1 MSLIKRDN
9 SNGNSQT
16 VAPSQ
21 TGGRNVQNGQAHDSV
36 AQAPPIYTP
45 TNDNPTNLTEAEMMT
60 AAAGNGNAAPGAQPD
75 IAWAFSNLK
84 IKESANGLP
93 TPEETLGHLKLL
105 EAFYALKDEV
115 AYTDGAFGL
124 FDCRAPGTEES
135 VAGDQPATIKRLEA
149 LAQIRE
155 KRWALY
161 VARAADR
168 FESWW
173 TKVLTPMDK
182 AFCNSL
188 GPSLGV
194 SRLRTSDLSN
204 LQMWNKFVNE
214 PALNKYVND
223 LGWKPVKWVWTRD
236 MLPPLD
242 VLMVWHSFMLNPRNY
257 LEDCMRFGL
266 RDTWYAG
273 MPWKAVNDSINDNFH
288 YEVTEISKTKWTS
301 ATNRPWSNLDEASVK
316 SLKCPRCS
324 THQSIP
330 WTTASMDESA
340 RHNWDMK
347 YVGHGYAEADLR
359 ESCPVCNLNITHDT
373 LRVSKFK
380 RDAQDLLRS
389 DYPMG
394 GTVIPGKG
402 GTPITLREHEFTKV
416 PQSFPNRLIK
426 EHLRSQILNLNDED
440 YGSQF
445 CRTGN
450 LIYVRALIEEAVKDK
465 SIIAKIN
472 GYATRGTLYPDERLA
487 VRHMMSRYWTNHS
500 LFSMELSSAVIRQ
513 GSFVDKM
520 HKIDWLH
527 SPTALSTM
535 ERLIIKYERF
545 FRIMASNPTKT
556 AVPTLDV
563 DLAWH
568 THQLSPK
575 EYYLFSIQITISRFI
590 DHDDKIDE
598 EKLSE
603 GFEWTSKE
611 YEKIY
616 GTVYSEC
623 TCWYCE
629 AIRAKHVNPASSLF
643 KRTSKHDKISDEFY
657 SSGAAQFCPP
667 SNSAHISAHNAV
679 PVVADGMNKKI
690 ADRLAAARKK
700 QLDEAYEKACKRAI
714 KRGRPVPPKEQF
726 VANHYGMAY
735 ASPYPYGMMYMSPYM
750 YPYGLYYMPMGVGVY
765 GACAAG
771 TCNGGGCGGGGGG
784 CGGGCGSGG
793 ACSGGGGGG
802 DGGGGGGG
810 DGGGGGCGGG
820 CGGCGAGQ
828 LTDRTS
834 APTQSP
840 GLPRND
846 NANADSI
853 PRNRPTSPHR
863 RPPPAIRKLK
873 TPAVKQHAALGR

>member
-1 MSLIKRDN
+1 MSLLKRVRPKR
-9 SNGNSQT
+9 NSQS
-16 VAPSQ
+16 VANGQ
-21 TGGRNVQNGQAHDSV
+21 TTTSNVQNGQANGTRPDSID
-36 AQAPPIYTP
+36 QALPTYTA
-45 TNDNPTNLTEAEMMT
+45 TNGNPTNLTEAEMLS
-60 AAAGNGNAAPGAQPD
+60 AAAGNGYAAAGDQPD

-84 IKESANGLP
+84 IKESANGFP
-93 TPEETLGHLKLL
+93 TAEETLGHLKLL

-124 FDCRAPGTEES
+124 YDCRAPGTEDS
-135 VAGDQPATIKRLEA
+135 VAGDQPATIRRLEA

-161 VARAADR
+161 VTRAADR

-173 TKVLTPMDK
+173 TKILTPMDK

-204 LQMWNKFVNE
+204 LASWNKFVSN
-214 PALNKYVND
+214 PALNKSF
-223 LGWKPVKWVWTRD
+223 KWVWTRD

-273 MPWKAVNDSINDNFH
+273 MPWKAVNESINDNFY
-288 YEVTEISKTKWTS
+288 YEATHSAKLKWA
-301 ATNRPWSNLDEASVK
+301 ATNRPWDNLDEPSVK
-316 SLKCPRCS
+316 SMKCPRCS
-324 THQSIP
+324 TLLSIP
-330 WTTASMDESA
+330 WTTASMDESVV
-340 RHNWDMK
+340 HNWDMK
-347 YVGHGYAEADLR
+347 YVGHGYAEADLL
-359 ESCPVCNLNITHDT
+359 ESCPVCNLNVTHDI

-380 RDAQDLLRS
+380 RDAEDLLRS

-394 GTVIPGKG
+394 GTVVPGKG
-402 GTPITLREHEFTKV
+402 GTPIKVRDNDPTKV

-426 EHLRSQILNLNDED
+426 EHLRSEVLNLNKED

-450 LIYVRALIEEAVKDK
+450 LIYVRTLIEESIGDK

-472 GYATRGTLYPDERLA
+472 GYATKGTLYPDERLA

-535 ERLIIKYERF
+535 ERLLIKYERF
-545 FRIMASNPTKT
+545 FRIMAFNPAKT

-568 THQLSPK
+568 THQLTPR
-575 EYYLFSIQITISRFI
+575 EYYLFSIKMTIDRFI

-611 YEKIY
+611 YERTY

-629 AIRAKHVNPASSLF
+629 SIRAKHVNPANSIL
-643 KRTSKHDKISDEFY
+643 KTTSKHDKISDEFY

-679 PVVADGMNKKI
+679 PVVLDDPLNKRV
-690 ADRLAAARKK
+690 ADRLAAARKR
-700 QLDEAYEKACKRAI
+700 QLDEGYAKACKRAI

-735 ASPYPYGMMYMSPYM
+735 ASPYPYGMMYMTPYM

-771 TCNGGGCGGGGGG
+771 TCSGGGCGGGGDGGGG

-793 ACSGGGGGG
+793 AC
-802 DGGGGGGG
+802 GGGGGGG
-810 DGGGGGCGGG
+810 DGG
-820 CGGCGAGQ
+820 
-828 LTDRTS
+828 
-834 APTQSP
+834 
-840 GLPRND
+840 
-846 NANADSI
+846 
-853 PRNRPTSPHR
+853 
-863 RPPPAIRKLK
+863 
-873 TPAVKQHAALGR
+873 

>member
-1 MSLIKRDN
+1 MAILKR
-9 SNGNSQT
+9 NSQT
-16 VAPSQ
+16 VANGQ
-21 TGGRNVQNGQAHDSV
+21 AAATNVQNGQANGVRPDSV
-36 AQAPPIYTP
+36 AQAPPTYTP
-45 TNDNPTNLTEAEMMT
+45 TNGNPTNLTEAEMMN
-60 AAAGNGNAAPGAQPD
+60 AAAENGNAAAGAQPD
-75 IAWAFSNLK
+75 IAWAFSNLM
-84 IKESANGLP
+84 IKESDNGFP
-93 TPEETLGHLKLL
+93 TPEETVGHLKLL
-105 EAFYALKDEV
+105 EAFYALKDEI

-124 FDCRAPGTEES
+124 YDGRAPGTDES

-173 TKVLTPMDK
+173 TQVLTPMDK

-194 SRLRTSDLSN
+194 SRLRVSDLTAA
-204 LQMWNKFVNE
+204 LWVKFVDE
-214 PALNKYVND
+214 PAFNKHPSD
-223 LGWKPVKWVWTRD
+223 PRKDWKRIKWIWTRD

-273 MPWKAVNDSINDNFH
+273 MPWKAVNDSINDSFY
-288 YEVTEISKTKWTS
+288 YEVTDAAKTKWISSTS
-301 ATNRPWSNLDEASVK
+301 RPWSNLDEASVK

-324 THQSIP
+324 TLQSIP
-330 WTTASMDESA
+330 WTTASMGESA

-347 YVGHGYAEADLR
+347 YVGHGYAEGDLLAT
-359 ESCPVCNLNITHDT
+359 CPVCNLNITHDI
-373 LRVSKFK
+373 LRVTKFK
-380 RDAQDLLRS
+380 RDAEDLLRS

-394 GTVIPGKG
+394 GTIVPGKG
-402 GTPITLREHEFTKV
+402 GTPLNLRLHEATYG

-426 EHLRSQILNLNDED
+426 EHLRTQVLDLNKED
-440 YGSQF
+440 YGSKF

-450 LIYVRALIEEAVKDK
+450 LIYVRTLIEQSIGDK
-465 SIIAKIN
+465 TIIAKIN
-472 GYATRGTLYPDERLA
+472 GYKTSGKMYPDERLA

-500 LFSMELSSAVIRQ
+500 LFSMELTSAVIRQ

-535 ERLIIKYERF
+535 ERLLIKYERF
-545 FRIMASNPTKT
+545 FRIMASNPKQT

-568 THQLSPK
+568 THQLSPR
-575 EYYLFSIQITISRFI
+575 EYYNFSIRMTIDRFI

-611 YEKIY
+611 YERTY

-629 AIRAKHVNPASSLF
+629 AIRAKHVSSASSIF
-643 KRTSKHDKISDEFY
+643 KKTSKHDKISDEFY
-657 SSGAAQFCPP
+657 NSGAAQFCPP

-679 PVVADGMNKKI
+679 PVVNGDPMNKRV
-690 ADRLAAARKK
+690 AERLAAARKK
-700 QLDEAYEKACKRAI
+700 QLDEAYAKACKRAI

-735 ASPYPYGMMYMSPYM
+735 ASPYPYGMMYMTPFM

-765 GACAAG
+765 GACASG
-771 TCNGGGCGGGGGG
+771 TCSGGGCGGGGS

-793 ACSGGGGGG
+793 ACGSGGGGDGGGGGG

-810 DGGGGGCGGG
+810 CGGG
-820 CGGCGAGQ
+820 CGGCGG
-828 LTDRTS
+828 
-834 APTQSP
+834 
-840 GLPRND
+840 G
-846 NANADSI
+846 
-853 PRNRPTSPHR
+853 
-863 RPPPAIRKLK
+863 
-873 TPAVKQHAALGR
+873 

>member
-1 MSLIKRDN
+1 MAILKR
-9 SNGNSQT
+9 NSQT
-16 VAPSQ
+16 VANGQ
-21 TGGRNVQNGQAHDSV
+21 AAATNVQNGQANGVRPGSV
-36 AQAPPIYTP
+36 AQAPPTYTP
-45 TNDNPTNLTEAEMMT
+45 TNGNPTNLTEAEMMN
-60 AAAGNGNAAPGAQPD
+60 AAAENGNAAAGAQPD
-75 IAWAFSNLK
+75 IAWAFSNLM
-84 IKESANGLP
+84 IKESDNGFP

-105 EAFYALKDEV
+105 EAFYALKDEI

-124 FDCRAPGTEES
+124 YDGRAPGTDES

-173 TKVLTPMDK
+173 TQVLTPMDK

-194 SRLRTSDLSN
+194 SRLRVSDLTAA
-204 LQMWNKFVNE
+204 LWVKFVDE
-214 PALNKYVND
+214 PAFNKHPSD
-223 LGWKPVKWVWTRD
+223 PRKDWKRIKWIWTRD

-273 MPWKAVNDSINDNFH
+273 MPWKAVNDSINDSFY
-288 YEVTEISKTKWTS
+288 YEVTDAAKAKWISSTS
-301 ATNRPWSNLDEASVK
+301 RPWSNLDESSVK

-324 THQSIP
+324 TLQSIP
-330 WTTASMDESA
+330 WTTASMEESA

-347 YVGHGYAEADLR
+347 YVGHGYAEGDLLAT
-359 ESCPVCNLNITHDT
+359 CPVCNLNITHDI
-373 LRVSKFK
+373 LRVTKFK
-380 RDAQDLLRS
+380 RDAEDLLRS

-394 GTVIPGKG
+394 GTIVPGKG
-402 GTPITLREHEFTKV
+402 GTPLNVRLHEATYG

-426 EHLRSQILNLNDED
+426 EHLRTQVLDLNKED
-440 YGSQF
+440 YGSKF

-450 LIYVRALIEEAVKDK
+450 LIYVRTLIEQSIGDK
-465 SIIAKIN
+465 TIIAKIN
-472 GYATRGTLYPDERLA
+472 GYKTSGKMYPDERLA

-500 LFSMELSSAVIRQ
+500 LFSMELTSAVIRQ

-535 ERLIIKYERF
+535 ERLLIKYERF
-545 FRIMASNPTKT
+545 FRIMASNPKQT

-568 THQLSPK
+568 THQLSPR
-575 EYYLFSIQITISRFI
+575 EYYNFSIRMTIDRFI

-611 YEKIY
+611 YERTY

-629 AIRAKHVNPASSLF
+629 AIRAKHVSSASSIF
-643 KRTSKHDKISDEFY
+643 KKTSKHDKISDEFY
-657 SSGAAQFCPP
+657 NSGAAQFCPP

-679 PVVADGMNKKI
+679 PVVNGDPMNKRV
-690 ADRLAAARKK
+690 AERLAAARKK
-700 QLDEAYEKACKRAI
+700 QLDEAYAKACKRAI

-735 ASPYPYGMMYMSPYM
+735 ASPYPYGMMYMTPFM

-765 GACAAG
+765 GACA
-771 TCNGGGCGGGGGG
+771 
-784 CGGGCGSGG
+784 S
-793 ACSGGGGGG
+793 
-802 DGGGGGGG
+802 DI
-810 DGGGGGCGGG
+810 
-820 CGGCGAGQ
+820 
-828 LTDRTS
+828 
-834 APTQSP
+834 
-840 GLPRND
+840 PRND
-846 NANADSI
+846 SANADTV
-853 PRNRPTSPHR
+853 PRKRSTSPHR
-863 RPPPAIRKLK
+863 RPPPAIRILK
-873 TPAVKQHAALGR
+873 TPAVKHHVSLGK

>member
-1 MSLIKRDN
+1 MSFLKRKPQTA
-9 SNGNSQT
+9 GNN
-16 VAPSQ
+16 A
-21 TGGRNVQNGQAHDSV
+21 QNGQANGVRPNS
-36 AQAPPIYTP
+36 AGQAPPIYTP
-45 TNDNPTNLTEAEMMT
+45 TNDNPTNLTEAEMLS
-60 AAAGNGNAAPGAQPD
+60 AAAGHGNAAEPD

-84 IKESANGLP
+84 IKEGANGFP
-93 TPEETLGHLKLL
+93 TPEQTLGHLKLL

-173 TKVLTPMDK
+173 TRVLMPMDK
-182 AFCNSL
+182 VFCNSL
-188 GPSLGV
+188 GLSRGV
-194 SRLRTSDLSN
+194 SRLRTYDLSDITS
-204 LQMWNKFVNE
+204 WNKFVDDPE
-214 PALNKYVND
+214 LNKFVNHSAT
-223 LGWKPVKWVWTRD
+223 GWKPIRWVWTRD

-273 MPWKAVNDSINDNFH
+273 MPWKAVNESINDSFS
-288 YEVTEISKTKWTS
+288 YEVTDAARYKWTS
-301 ATNRPWSNLDEASVK
+301 ATHRPWSNLDEASVK
-316 SLKCPRCS
+316 TLKCPRCS
-324 THQSIP
+324 TLQSIP

-340 RHNWDMK
+340 RHNWDME
-347 YVGHGYAEADLR
+347 YVGRGYAEPNLR
-359 ESCPVCNLNITHDT
+359 LSCPVCILNITHDI
-373 LRVSKFK
+373 LRVAKF
-380 RDAQDLLRS
+380 RGDAEDLLRS

-394 GTVIPGKG
+394 GTVVPGAN
-402 GTPITLREHEFTKV
+402 GTPIALREHLPTAV

-426 EHLRSQILNLNDED
+426 DHLRSEILNLISED
-440 YGSQF
+440 YGLEY

-450 LIYVRALIEEAVKDK
+450 LIYVRSLIEQSIGDK

-472 GYATRGTLYPDERLA
+472 GYATSGRTYPDERLA
-487 VRHMMSRYWTNHS
+487 VRQMMSRYWSNHS

-535 ERLIIKYERF
+535 ERLLIKYERF
-545 FRIMASNPTKT
+545 FRIMALNYGKT

-568 THQLSPK
+568 THQLSPRQ
-575 EYYLFSIQITISRFI
+575 YYLFSIRMTIDRFI

-611 YEKIY
+611 YEKTY
-616 GTVYSEC
+616 NTVYSEC

-629 AIRAKHVNPASSLF
+629 AIRAKHVNPANSLF
-643 KRTSKHDKISDEFY
+643 KTSSRHDKIADEFY
-657 SSGAAQFCPP
+657 NSGAAKFCPP

-679 PVVADGMNKKI
+679 PVVADPMSKKVS
-690 ADRLAAARKK
+690 DRLAAARKK

-735 ASPYPYGMMYMSPYM
+735 ASPYPYGMMYMSVCIE
-750 YPYGLYYMPMGVGVY
+750 LF
-765 GACAAG
+765 
-771 TCNGGGCGGGGGG
+771 
-784 CGGGCGSGG
+784 
-793 ACSGGGGGG
+793 
-802 DGGGGGGG
+802 
-810 DGGGGGCGGG
+810 
-820 CGGCGAGQ
+820 
-828 LTDRTS
+828 
-834 APTQSP
+834 
-840 GLPRND
+840 
-846 NANADSI
+846 
-853 PRNRPTSPHR
+853 
-863 RPPPAIRKLK
+863 
-873 TPAVKQHAALGR
+873 LGFWLC